1 MLKNAIELNEFCKVS
16 TEEMLPA
23 MLGNADYM
31 QILKSVTVFL
41 DGYIHNLKRF
51 KTEIIAEL
59 N

>member
-1 MLKNAIELNEFCKVS
+1 
-16 TEEMLPA
+16 MLPA